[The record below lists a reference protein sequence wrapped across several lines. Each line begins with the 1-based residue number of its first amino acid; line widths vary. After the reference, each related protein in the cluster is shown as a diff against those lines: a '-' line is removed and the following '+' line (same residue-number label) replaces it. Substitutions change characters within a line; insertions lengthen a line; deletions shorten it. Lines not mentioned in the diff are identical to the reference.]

1 MVAPITLV
9 GGGEERH
16 VPSLAHPLTAV
27 LPDVGAPAS
36 LLFLALVGL
45 LIFAG
50 GLLAM
55 VMTRRS

>member
-1 MVAPITLV
+1 M
-9 GGGEERH
+9 
-16 VPSLAHPLTAV
+16 PSLAHTLPAHSLTTV

-50 GLLAM
+50 GLVAM